1 MAEQELPL
9 PEVDLSDMH
18 DDIPEEAEDLTISD
32 DAGHTYAP
40 PARIAARFHRPAA
53 IRRKS
58 SAASSRRNS
67 LTSNHS
73 QLSNSSYRAA
83 CRNNH
88 VAQYLRRASIIESRK
103 ARLAAREAH
112 AEQVRIRAALAKS
125 APRGSNSEERAL
137 AAQQAR
143 EKHLAQV
150 ASTCAEEVRR
160 AKKKAEEMKERR
172 AAEEERYRV
181 EMEEKHAEVEKRRIE
196 YKRNTRRPR
205 TASTPPNAE
214 SKKAAVVVLPKLDTD
229 EAAKIIQDAWRTRR
243 SRRVLD
249 AFNSLGLS
257 IDQVHDTSFEDI
269 SAKLLDEKV
278 LVITTNIMELYGLYQ
293 NDETASIAQTP
304 TRNFLTAY
312 LILGHPA
319 QVFNKDG
326 DQESDL
332 MTKAK
337 DLILSFEFALSKST
351 ASNRYTP
358 PPTPMESLHLAHT
371 AYLTAFA
378 DWKAQDA
385 STLIGMMVASFVNL
399 DGIWQSVK
407 DDTDGEVATDYRDGI
422 RENQLKL
429 YTKLRNLA
437 GRDRADALIRKAI
450 LESRRTRLRRKP
462 IGDVRPRL
470 AGSNSIHPEP
480 SDGSESLTVAP
491 TVVSQIAPE
500 PPRTE
505 DFHTSSITKLF
516 SVMPDNRT
524 LTHELAIDKDYR
536 IDSEPQSDLRD
547 ALNRQVCDSML
558 KGFQDGDGNAWTIAM
573 AENIRTKL
581 LHLVGRASPG
591 NATHALISEVLDPD
605 LIARQCAQGLF
616 SYQNFFSFMATLL
629 PKLCAPFRDEEVK
642 QLADALQEYGS
653 VEEMVEKL
661 FKLLRMIDLFSLDY
675 SNFLLAAVASK
686 LIQESAGYE
695 QRAFAR
701 DHADGTITLQ
711 KTRRWWKNANVNVVT
726 EIDRRDPTSS
736 PTVQK
741 IYARGLVDLAIA
753 SAQLKDSDVPET
765 LELDKV
771 RIARLRGDAVRIT
784 IIGAILLTAKN
795 LLKRDV
801 RSQWKPEATQ
811 IWEVLKNGY
820 GKHDESVPA
829 KVLSIIES
837 SRTMPTATRNQL
849 QGYII
854 RMLPQAESGK
864 FVDPVVKV
872 LFQRLKTHIFNRIS
886 ASSSGERIRVATA
899 AGEGLASNGLPE
911 FIGHVGEMVDMLTR
925 VSDVDRKAHGIWYE
939 KVAAEC
945 EAMGSE
951 EEEATSA

>member
-1 MAEQELPL
+1 MDERNHPL
-9 PEVDLSDMH
+9 PEVDLTDLH
-18 DDIPEEAEDLTISD
+18 DDIPEENDDLTISD

-40 PARIAARFHRPAA
+40 PARIAARFYRPTAV
-53 IRRKS
+53 RRKS

-73 QLSNSSYRAA
+73 QISNSSYRAA

-112 AEQVRIRAALAKS
+112 AEQVRIRAALNKS
-125 APRGSNSEERAL
+125 APRSSNSEERAL

-143 EKHLAQV
+143 EKHLALV

-160 AKKKAEEMKERR
+160 AKRKAEEMKEKR

-181 EMEEKHAEVEKRRIE
+181 EMEEKRAEVERRRIE

-214 SKKAAVVVLPKLDTD
+214 IKKSAIVTSPKLDAD
-229 EAAKIIQDAWRTRR
+229 GAAKIIQGAWRTRR
-243 SRRVLD
+243 RRRIVD
-249 AFNSLGLS
+249 AFNGLGLS

-269 SAKLLDEKV
+269 SAKLLDDKV
-278 LVITTNIMELYGLYQ
+278 LVIATNILELYNLYQ
-293 NDETASIAQTP
+293 NDETASAAQTP

-351 ASNRYTP
+351 LANHYIP

-407 DDTDGEVATDYRDGI
+407 DDTDGDVATDYRDGI

-429 YTKLRNLA
+429 YTKLRKLA

-450 LESRRTRLRRKP
+450 RESRRTRLRRKP
-462 IGDVRPRL
+462 VGDVRPRL
-470 AGSNSIHPEP
+470 AENSIHPEP
-480 SDGSESLTVAP
+480 SDGSEALTAAP

-500 PPRTE
+500 VPQTE
-505 DFHTSSITKLF
+505 DFHTKSITKLF

-524 LTHELAIDKDYR
+524 LTHELAIDKEYR
-536 IDSEPQSDLRD
+536 IDSEPHSDLRD

-558 KGFQDGDGNAWTIAM
+558 KGFQEGDGNAWTIAM

-581 LHLVGRASPG
+581 LHLVGRANPG
-591 NATHALISEVLDPD
+591 NATQTLISEVLDPD

-616 SYQNFFSFMATLL
+616 SYQKFFSFMATLL

-642 QLADALQEYGS
+642 QLAEDLQQYGN

-675 SNFLLAAVASK
+675 SNFLLAAVAPK

-701 DHADGTITLQ
+701 DHAEGTVTLQ

-753 SAQLKDSDVPET
+753 STQLKDSEVPET
-765 LELDKV
+765 LELDN
-771 RIARLRGDAVRIT
+771 ARLARIRGDAVRIT

-801 RSQWKPEATQ
+801 RSQWKPEATHM
-811 IWEVLKNGY
+811 WEVLKNGY
-820 GKHDESVPA
+820 GKEDESVPS

-837 SRTMPTATRNQL
+837 SRPMPPATKAQL
-849 QGYII
+849 QGYVT

-886 ASSSGERIRVATA
+886 ASSSGERVRVATS

-911 FIGHVGEMVDMLTR
+911 FIGQVGEMVDTLTR
-925 VSDVDRKAHGIWYE
+925 ISDVDRKSHGVWYE
-939 KVAAEC
+939 QVAAEC
-945 EAMGSE
+945 EAMGNE
-951 EEEATSA
+951 D